1 MATRAIITHQP
12 EVSCDMCGRTLLRG
26 ERPDTFLA
34 AGSRRTVCELCIPRA
49 AGEGWMRES
58 DALAAARARPERG
71 RRGRSLLDRLRQRRG
86 LEDGEHE
93 IAQEEQQWARRP
105 ADDWQDAPAGGWS
118 PHDDWDP
125 ASAHTSAHA
134 GGKPLAGVDLDALEA
149 EQEAIDAGAAQ
160 DEWVDRVV
168 EGEPSMVTE
177 EHFAAAPPHAP
188 AGGAGHVGGAHHAGG
203 AHQTGG
209 AHAGRP
215 SLNLTLEQAI
225 EIFNASEC
233 AGRVAG
239 IARALGQPS
248 VTVRASE
255 HEGERAAVVVAWELC
270 WYRYEVDL
278 RERPATIALLADG
291 TELDELAAED
301 RLGNA
306 SADERGELS
315 LLR

>member
-12 EVSCDMCGRTLLRG
+12 EVSCDMCGRRLLRG

-58 DALAAARARPERG
+58 EALAAAGARPVRG
-71 RRGRSLLDRLRQRRG
+71 RRGRSLLDRLRQRRD
-86 LEDGEHE
+86 LAEGERDPG
-93 IAQEEQQWARRP
+93 QEQQWARRP

-118 PHDDWDP
+118 DDDHWG
-125 ASAHTSAHA
+125 HTDGDGLGEIDLEELDGEEP
-134 GGKPLAGVDLDALEA
+134 GGALE
-149 EQEAIDAGAAQ
+149 Q

-168 EGEPSMVTE
+168 VAEPPMAMDE
-177 EHFAAAPPHAP
+177 RLAQEL
-188 AGGAGHVGGAHHAGG
+188 AGDLAGS
-203 AHQTGG
+203 AHQ
-209 AHAGRP
+209 AGSP
-215 SLNLTLEQAI
+215 SLDLTLEQAI

-239 IARALGQPS
+239 IARALGRPS
-248 VTVRASE
+248 VTVSATE
-255 HEGERAAVVVAWELC
+255 HEGQRAVIVVAWELC

-278 RERPATIALLADG
+278 RGRPATIALLADG
-291 TELDELAAED
+291 TELDELAHEEM
-301 RLGNA
+301 LGNA

>member
-12 EVSCDMCGRTLLRG
+12 QVSCDMCGRTLLRG

-71 RRGRSLLDRLRQRRG
+71 RRGRSLLDRLRQRGG
-86 LEDGEHE
+86 LQDGEHE
-93 IAQEEQQWARRP
+93 ISQEEHQWARRP

-118 PHDDWDP
+118 PHGDWDSAA
-125 ASAHTSAHA
+125 ASAHAPAHA
-134 GGKPLAGVDLDALEA
+134 GDDDLGGVDLDALEG
-149 EQEAIDAGAAQ
+149 ERQAIDAVSAQ
-160 DEWVDRVV
+160 DEWVDRVID
-168 EGEPSMVTE
+168 GEHAMVTE
-177 EHFAAAPPHAP
+177 EHFAPQAAHAP
-188 AGGAGHVGGAHHAGG
+188 AGGAHQAGD

-209 AHAGRP
+209 AHHAGRP

-233 AGRVAG
+233 AARVAG

>member
-34 AGSRRTVCELCIPRA
+34 AGDRRTVCELCIPRA

-58 DALAAARARPERG
+58 DALAAARTRPERG

-86 LEDGEHE
+86 LQEGEHE
-93 IAQEEQQWARRP
+93 LPQEEQQWARRP

-118 PHDDWDP
+118 PHDDWDAAAPGGDRDAAAPVTAP
-125 ASAHTSAHA
+125 AFAHA
-134 GGKPLAGVDLDALEA
+134 DGDARGGVGLDVLED
-149 EQEAIDAGAAQ
+149 EQQAIDAAAAR

-168 EGEPSMVTE
+168 EGEPSMATE
-177 EHFAAAPPHAP
+177 EHFNPGHA
-188 AGGAGHVGGAHHAGG
+188 HAGG
-203 AHQTGG
+203 VHDA
-209 AHAGRP
+209 ARP
-215 SLNLTLEQAI
+215 GLSLTLEQAI

-233 AGRVAG
+233 AARVAG

-255 HEGERAAVVVAWELC
+255 HEGERATIVVAWELC

-291 TELDELAAED
+291 TELDELSAED

>member
-86 LEDGEHE
+86 LLDDEHE
-93 IAQEEQQWARRP
+93 VSQEEQQWARRP

-118 PHDDWDP
+118 PHEGFDSAP
-125 ASAHTSAHA
+125 AASAHA
-134 GGKPLAGVDLDALEA
+134 GDEALGGVDLDALEA
-149 EQEAIDAGAAQ
+149 EQEAIDAGAAR

-177 EHFAAAPPHAP
+177 EHFAPAPAHAS
-188 AGGAGHVGGAHHAGG
+188 AGGAHHVGGAR
-203 AHQTGG
+203 Q
-209 AHAGRP
+209 AGRP

-233 AGRVAG
+233 AARVAG